1 MLNRRTRAIVMAVT
15 CGLAVSAAVPAALAA
30 PATSTGPRVDFHA
43 WTTQQDFRTGAAA
56 GLAELPGPRLGVVMT
71 TPVGTAVYQDPY
83 LNTTKTYTYS
93 TWTSPSHSLAFGAT
107 ELVSSWNAQ
116 TPAGTWLKVELDATM
131 EDGNHTGWL
140 DMGDWASGDG
150 DIARTSTSP
159 VAAPYGEVDTD
170 TFSAYTGHSVQS
182 YQLRATLYRLP
193 GSTATPRLWQVGAF
207 ASDIPDRQTVP
218 ASIPG
223 LASHLGIE
231 LPVPSYSQDIHA
243 GQYPQWDGGGEAWCS
258 PTSNEMVD
266 EYWGVHPSKEQL
278 AFVDPSYQDP
288 TVDVAARGT
297 YDYSYQG
304 TGNWPFNAA
313 YASSYGLDAEIVQL
327 RSLDDV
333 ERLVAS
339 GIPVITSQAFEKGEI
354 TGANYNTSGHLWV
367 IVGFTTAGDVIVNDP
382 ASPTDA
388 AVRHVYP
395 RRQFED
401 VWLRT
406 TWKKANGHTG
416 YGSGGVAYVI
426 KPHWLPLPPVIDR
439 ANPSW

>member
-1 MLNRRTRAIVMAVT
+1 
-15 CGLAVSAAVPAALAA
+15 
-30 PATSTGPRVDFHA
+30 VDFHA
-43 WTTQQDFRTGAAA
+43 WTTQQDFRTGVAA

-71 TPVGTAVYQDPY
+71 TPVGTEAYQDPY
-83 LNTTKTYTYS
+83 LNTTKTYAYS
-93 TWTSPSHSLAFGAT
+93 TWTSPSRPLAFGAT

-131 EDGNHTGWL
+131 EDGNSTGWL
-140 DMGDWASGDG
+140 DMGNWASGDS
-150 DIARTSTSP
+150 DIARTSVSP

-170 TFSAYTGHSVQS
+170 TFSAYTGHSIQA

-193 GSTATPRLWQVGAF
+193 GSTASPRLWQLGAF

-218 ASIPG
+218 ASTPG
-223 LASHLGIE
+223 LASRLGIE
-231 LPVPSYSQDIHA
+231 LPVPGYSQDIHA

-266 EYWGVHPSKEQL
+266 EYWGVKPSRDQL

-288 TVDVAARGT
+288 TVDVAARYT

-313 YASSYGLDAEIVQL
+313 YASSYGLDAEVVQL

-354 TGANYNTSGHLWV
+354 TGANYNTSGHLWA
-367 IVGFTTAGDVIVNDP
+367 IVGFTKAGDVIVNDP

-395 RRQFED
+395 RRQFEN

-406 TWKKANGHTG
+406 TWKKANGRTG

-426 KPHWLPLPPVIDR
+426 KPHWLPLPPVTDR